1 MSARRVALTISIAM
15 GVVLT
20 LAACAIG
27 KPLPRPTT
35 YIVDPPMTETR
46 PAAARRPDTL
56 RMGNVR
62 VAAAYGGNALVY
74 RMDEVQY
81 TSDPY
86 HAFKAEPGAMLGNR
100 MAEWLDHAG
109 PFETVA
115 QPGSAQPA
123 AYVLDATV
131 IELYGD
137 FREGRSPAAVLAVQ
151 FALIDQAGGVRPQL
165 LYERTIASRVE
176 LPHASPDALVRGYGE
191 ALAEILSQLIPD
203 LGAVVAHDHRATS
216 VRSQLRR
223 SSDSIENREQH
234 SPD

>member
-1 MSARRVALTISIAM
+1 
-15 GVVLT
+15 
-20 LAACAIG
+20 
-27 KPLPRPTT
+27 
-35 YIVDPPMTETR
+35 
-46 PAAARRPDTL
+46 
-56 RMGNVR
+56 MGNVR
-62 VAAAYGGNALVY
+62 VAATYGGNALVY

-86 HAFKAEPGAMLGNR
+86 HAFKAEPGAMLGNQ

-151 FALIDQAGGVRPQL
+151 FALIDQAGVRPQL
-165 LYERTIASRVE
+165 MYERTIASRVE

-191 ALAEILSQLIPD
+191 ALAEILSQLMPD
-203 LGAVVAHDHRATS
+203 LGAVLPHDHRATS
-216 VRSQLRR
+216 PKPTSQ
-223 SSDSIENREQH
+223 E
-234 SPD
+234 

>member
-1 MSARRVALTISIAM
+1 
-15 GVVLT
+15 
-20 LAACAIG
+20 
-27 KPLPRPTT
+27 
-35 YIVDPPMTETR
+35 MTETR
-46 PAAARRPDTL
+46 SAAARRPDTL
-56 RMGNVR
+56 RMGHVR

-74 RMDEVQY
+74 RVDEVQY

-86 HAFKAEPGAMLGNR
+86 HAFKAEPGAMLGNL

-123 AYVLDATV
+123 AYVLDASV

-151 FALIDQAGGVRPQL
+151 FALIDQAGVRPQL
-165 LYERTIASRVE
+165 MYERTIASRVE

-203 LGAVVAHDHRATS
+203 LGAVTSHNRRATS
-216 VRSQLRR
+216 AIESERPAQEQAAPKDIRSKKAGRQ
-223 SSDSIENREQH
+223 
-234 SPD
+234 

>member
-1 MSARRVALTISIAM
+1 MSARRTALTMGIAL
-15 GVVLT
+15 GIVLT
-20 LAACAIG
+20 LAACALG
-27 KPLPRPTT
+27 KPLPTSTT
-35 YIVDPPMTETR
+35 YIVNPSMDEIRTV
-46 PAAARRPDTL
+46 AARRPETL

-74 RMDEVQY
+74 RMGEVQY

-86 HAFKAEPGAMLGNR
+86 HAFKAEPDAMLGSR
-100 MAEWLDHAG
+100 IAEWLDHAG
-109 PFETVA
+109 PFDTVA
-115 QPGSAQPA
+115 QPGSARPA

-137 FREGRSPAAVLAVQ
+137 FREGRRPAAVMAVQ
-151 FALIDQAGGVRPQL
+151 FALIDQAGVRPQL

-216 VRSQLRR
+216 AVAGERPA
-223 SSDSIENREQH
+223 REQAAPKD
-234 SPD
+234 SRP

>member
-1 MSARRVALTISIAM
+1 MSARRVALTIGLAM

-20 LAACAIG
+20 LAACVIG

-151 FALIDQAGGVRPQL
+151 FALIDQAGVRPQL

-203 LGAVVAHDHRATS
+203 LGTVVAQDHRATS
-216 VRSQLRR
+216 VRSQLRK
-223 SSDSIENREQH
+223 SSDSVENREQR

>member
-1 MSARRVALTISIAM
+1 MSARRVALTIGIAM

-35 YIVDPPMTETR
+35 YIVDAPMTETR
-46 PAAARRPDTL
+46 PAAARRPETL

-137 FREGRSPAAVLAVQ
+137 FRKGRRPAAVLAVQ
-151 FALIDQAGGVRPQL
+151 FALIDQAGVRPQL
-165 LYERTIASRVE
+165 VHERTIASRVE

-203 LGAVVAHDHRATS
+203 LGAAIPHDHRATS
-216 VRSQLRR
+216 VRSQPRR
-223 SSDSIENREQH
+223 SSNSGENREQR

>member
-1 MSARRVALTISIAM
+1 MSASRVLTLGIAM

-20 LAACAIG
+20 LAGCAIG
-27 KPLPRPTT
+27 KPIPRPTT

-46 PAAARRPDTL
+46 LAAARRPETL

-86 HAFKAEPGAMLGNR
+86 HAFKAEPGAMLGHQ

-109 PFETVA
+109 PFGAVA

-137 FREGRSPAAVLAVQ
+137 FREGRSPAAVMAVQ
-151 FALIDQAGGVRPQL
+151 FALIEQAGVRPQL
-165 LYERTIASRVE
+165 VHERTIASRVE
-176 LPHASPDALVRGYGE
+176 LSHASPDALVRGYGE

-203 LGAVVAHDHRATS
+203 LAAVIPHDRQVTS
-216 VRSQLRR
+216 VRRQPRQ
-223 SSDSIENREQH
+223 EQ
-234 SPD
+234 

>member
-1 MSARRVALTISIAM
+1 M

-151 FALIDQAGGVRPQL
+151 FALIDQQAGVRPQL

-176 LPHASPDALVRGYGE
+176 LPHASPDALVRGYGK
-191 ALAEILSQLIPD
+191 ALAEVLLQLTSD
-203 LGAVVAHDHRATS
+203 LGAVIPHDHRATS
-216 VRSQLRR
+216 VRSQPPR
-223 SSDSIENREQH
+223 SSNSGETREQR

>member
-1 MSARRVALTISIAM
+1 MSTRRAARTIGIAM

-27 KPLPRPTT
+27 KPLARPTT

-86 HAFKAEPGAMLGNR
+86 HAFKAEPGAMLGNL

-151 FALIDQAGGVRPQL
+151 FALIDQAGVRPQL
-165 LYERTIASRVE
+165 MYERTIASRVE

-203 LGAVVAHDHRATS
+203 LGAVIPYDHRATS
-216 VRSQLRR
+216 GPKPTSQ
-223 SSDSIENREQH
+223 EQ
-234 SPD
+234 